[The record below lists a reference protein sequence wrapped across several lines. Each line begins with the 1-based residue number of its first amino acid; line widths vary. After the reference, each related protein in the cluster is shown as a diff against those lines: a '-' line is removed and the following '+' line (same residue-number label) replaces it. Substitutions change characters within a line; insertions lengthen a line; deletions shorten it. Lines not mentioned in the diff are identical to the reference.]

1 MTGIYADGT
10 IETGFKWKLLLI
22 LRYRLPIMKIRYATM
37 IVDDMEESVK
47 FYTETLDFTLD
58 EVFDVPGG
66 KITLLDGEGF
76 AGIELIES
84 AHFETGLYSIG
95 MDVEDIHEEI
105 RKLEKKGANI
115 ALSPVETQVGYMAR
129 IIDPNG
135 INIVLVQHTR

>member
-1 MTGIYADGT
+1 
-10 IETGFKWKLLLI
+10 
-22 LRYRLPIMKIRYATM
+22 M

-84 AHFETGLYSIG
+84 KNFETGLYSIG
-95 MDVEDIHEEI
+95 MDVEDINKEI
-105 RKLEKKGANI
+105 GDLEAKGANI
-115 ALSPVETQVGYMAR
+115 ALKPVETQVGYMAR
-129 IIDPNG
+129 VIDPNG
-135 INIVLVQHTR
+135 INIVLVQHTK

>member
-1 MTGIYADGT
+1 
-10 IETGFKWKLLLI
+10 
-22 LRYRLPIMKIRYATM
+22 MKIRYATM

-66 KITLLDGEGF
+66 KITLLDGDGF

-84 AHFETGLYSIG
+84 PNYETGLYSIG
-95 MDVEDIHEEI
+95 MDVEDINEEI
-105 RKLEKKGANI
+105 RKLEEKGANI
-115 ALSPVETQVGYMAR
+115 ALKPMKTQVGYMAR
-129 IIDPNG
+129 VVDPNG

>member
-1 MTGIYADGT
+1 
-10 IETGFKWKLLLI
+10 
-22 LRYRLPIMKIRYATM
+22 MKIRYATM

-47 FYTETLDFTLD
+47 FYTETLDFKLD

-84 AHFETGLYSIG
+84 DAFETGLYSIG
-95 MDVEDIHEEI
+95 MDVEDINKEI
-105 RKLEKKGANI
+105 ANLTEKGANI
-115 ALSPVETQVGYMAR
+115 ALKPVETQVGYMAR
-129 IIDPNG
+129 VVDPNG

>member
-1 MTGIYADGT
+1 
-10 IETGFKWKLLLI
+10 
-22 LRYRLPIMKIRYATM
+22 MKIRYATM

-84 AHFETGLYSIG
+84 KNFETGLYSIG
-95 MDVEDIHEEI
+95 MDVEDINKEI
-105 RKLEKKGANI
+105 DDLEAKGANI
-115 ALSPVETQVGYMAR
+115 ALKPVETQVGYIAR
-129 IIDPNG
+129 VIDPNG
-135 INIVLVQHTR
+135 INIVLVQHTK

>member
-1 MTGIYADGT
+1 
-10 IETGFKWKLLLI
+10 
-22 LRYRLPIMKIRYATM
+22 MKIRYATM

-105 RKLEKKGANI
+105 RKLEKKGSKHCLKSCRNTGR
-115 ALSPVETQVGYMAR
+115 LYGK
-129 IIDPNG
+129 N
-135 INIVLVQHTR
+135 N